1 MTIVLP
7 IAQGVVYAASD
18 EAGVPGHYPFWRDAF
33 KAASRSVT
41 QGGAYTATGKSSSW
55 TPY

>member
-1 MTIVLP
+1 MSIVLT

-18 EAGVPGHYPFWRDAF
+18 GAGVPGHYPLSRDAF
-33 KAASRSVT
+33 KAVSRSVT
-41 QGGAYTATGKSSSW
+41 QDGAYSATGKSSSW